1 MYREIREA
9 ITLYF
14 VIFDICKAEA
24 NYFDKYAAASKI
36 KKKKMK
42 PPEPLSIE
50 RLFLKVS
57 VNFSLLLGETNTLS
71 SVCRRYWRWDL
82 LWRGRSA
89 MPQVGSVSYQSFP
102 QGRGVR
108 LVRNPIPSM
117 DHRETS
123 GMALLPLFD
132 LPALT
137 PVGRSKEAP
146 EASWLYA
153 SCGSS
158 PQAGT

>member
-57 VNFSLLLGETNTLS
+57 VNF
-71 SVCRRYWRWDL
+71 
-82 LWRGRSA
+82 
-89 MPQVGSVSYQSFP
+89 
-102 QGRGVR
+102 
-108 LVRNPIPSM
+108 I
-117 DHRETS
+117 
-123 GMALLPLFD
+123 
-132 LPALT
+132 
-137 PVGRSKEAP
+137 AP
-146 EASWLYA
+146 TW
-153 SCGSS
+153 
-158 PQAGT
+158 